1 MERYHHTGAYFLI
14 WILGLATTIQAAES
28 KTSEERRAALERGE
42 IVMDLKQHP
51 ATKVYL
57 PTGQCLVEAS
67 MDEVWNI
74 ITDFDTFQEY
84 LPHVVYY
91 RPVCWKDNRLLVDCR
106 VKVAGLGFEYRL
118 AYDINEHEHA
128 TYWYFVSGP
137 IRDSQGYWRIE
148 PYDAR
153 RVLVTY
159 TTTLD
164 VGRAMPGF
172 LERYL
177 AKSTFPDIFNSL
189 KKRVKELK
197 AQGPIKKPVLT
208 TKICP
213 VS

>member
-1 MERYHHTGAYFLI
+1 MGQYARLTGYLV
-14 WILGLATTIQAAES
+14 LAFMFWSSSVQAGET
-28 KTSEERRAALERGE
+28 KTAEERRAALERGE
-42 IVMDLKQHP
+42 IVMDLEQHP
-51 ATKVYL
+51 VSKVYL

-67 MDEVWNI
+67 LEDVWNI
-74 ITDFDTFQEY
+74 ITDFDSFQEY

-91 RPVCWKDNRLLVDCR
+91 RPVCWKAGRLLVDCR

-118 AYDINEHEHA
+118 AYDINEAQHA
-128 TYWYFVSGP
+128 TYWYFVRGP

-148 PYDAR
+148 PYDAT

-172 LERYL
+172 LERFL

-197 AQGPIKKPVLT
+197 SQGPIKKPVLT
-208 TKICP
+208 TKVCP
-213 VS
+213 AS